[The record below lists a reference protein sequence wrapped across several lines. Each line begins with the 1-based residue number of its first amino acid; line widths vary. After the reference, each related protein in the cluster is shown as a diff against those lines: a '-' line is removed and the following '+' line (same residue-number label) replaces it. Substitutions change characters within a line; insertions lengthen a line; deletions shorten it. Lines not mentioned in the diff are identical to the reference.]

1 MMIDM
6 NRSRFPTRYLVRV
19 GHNSVTVDGHSRA
32 EAIRRARIRMS
43 LDLPRLYDVIH
54 SLEDQCFVVTQVE
67 PS

>member
-6 NRSRFPTRYLVRV
+6 NRSKFPTRYLVRV

-32 EAIRRARIRMS
+32 EAIRQARIRMS

-54 SLEDQCFVVTQVE
+54 ALEDQSFVVTQIE
-67 PS
+67 QS